1 MAGPGAP
8 RPCKVLSSGR
18 LTGAAKLTNGR
29 KQFGLRKGYRSDVE
43 SGYSLYS
50 TDSGDQVE
58 TIHNGLDRC
67 AALLKNIL
75 QNEAT
80 GRETIHKQPGKTT
93 SVKITSK
100 PLLTKGNTSKKKGL
114 NKNSTPAHVRK
125 EIGTCQSL
133 PDNTMSLCRPRI
145 ETTSVGFFVLSFS
158 VVPISNRKLA
168 SSTTPSTEKEL
179 SSAAQNQMVQP
190 IHVPCSQHSPVM
202 HPKLCEHVQTQ
213 MSLVTGQPPQ
223 NSNEIPTVTPFLNSN
238 HGCQNVTAF
247 NYRLSTSTP
256 ALSLQHSA
264 NTLST
269 QSDVPVDSGN
279 ERVPEMGGPAVCPVV
294 SAAPT
299 TAAQIQSATALPS
312 VIPCIASGAS
322 SNSTVP
328 TFIPSSSGREMTPN
342 HEQQI
347 KEADLIRC
355 IQAHL
360 ALLQSHEM
368 MNGRTEQK
376 HHHHCSAK
384 HNASS
389 NKEEDTS
396 EEHGEDMVSEED
408 ELNVLDIAPV
418 RDTSCKTSFVKKV
431 LKSRKESPEETAHKV
446 KTVKYLL
453 GELRA
458 LIMDQDD
465 SEMLRLMS
473 EIEDCISLLPAVV
486 GSTNIQDE
494 IALALQPLRSENAQ
508 LRRRLRILNQQL
520 TEQERSEETSGQSC
534 NYEFSLQSVNM
545 MLQSQLKESLKGLE
559 SLQAKNEELLKIMD
573 SQKEENKHL
582 AKDIQDKE
590 EKLLEN
596 KQQYDIHST
605 KLKIEV
611 EEALGNV
618 KSLQFK
624 LEASEKENKI
634 LAITLRQRD
643 AEVNRLRELTRTL
656 QGSMTKLL
664 SDLTVDNI
672 RPKLEK
678 GLSKSLLEDH
688 EKQMQPDLFPG
699 STSVMT
705 YLKKLEMDPILT
717 DPELQFSN
725 KSGELEMRNL
735 AYEKFAA
742 ERSKIN
748 STFPEGGTSAPGI
761 LLTSLKHDAETV
773 SDSGTLLDDQNKLD
787 ETVYIPLTSSAS
799 KKQQPISERTG
810 VLPQSRGAC
819 KMLDYHCELSNSV
832 QQNGCE
838 IAKDPTIQDKLS
850 AGYSVKKTMENAVE
864 VTGDKVKPEG
874 DKVQTRPK
882 GAPSGAAKDFTG
894 KPDQRQTGTYP
905 HIPMLFPKEISQ
917 KKGSE
922 IAGFSSISFDD
933 ISGKSEWSAS
943 SFSTFTSRDEEDFKN
958 SLAALDANIAKLQ
971 RTLQNSIMKQ

>member
-1 MAGPGAP
+1 MAGPGVP
-8 RPCKVLSSGR
+8 RPRKVLSSGR

-29 KQFGLRKGYRSDVE
+29 KQFGLRKGCHSDVE

-50 TDSGDQVE
+50 TDSDDRVD

-100 PLLTKGNTSKKKGL
+100 PLLTKGNTSEKKGL
-114 NKNSTPAHVRK
+114 KKNITSAHIRK
-125 EIGTCQSL
+125 EI
-133 PDNTMSLCRPRI
+133 
-145 ETTSVGFFVLSFS
+145 
-158 VVPISNRKLA
+158 VPISNRKLA
-168 SSTTPSTEKEL
+168 SSTTPSTDKEFP
-179 SSAAQNQMVQP
+179 SAAQNQVVQP
-190 IHVPCSQHSPVM
+190 IHVPCSQYSPVM
-202 HPKLCEHVQTQ
+202 HQKLCEHVQTQ
-213 MSLVTGQPPQ
+213 MSLITDQPPQ
-223 NSNEIPTVTPFLNSN
+223 NSNEIPTVTPFPTSN

-247 NYRLSTSTP
+247 NCRLPTSIP

-264 NTLST
+264 NPASAHP
-269 QSDVPVDSGN
+269 DVPVDSGN
-279 ERVPEMGGPAVCPVV
+279 QCVPEMGGPVVCPVV

-299 TAAQIQSATALPS
+299 TGVQIQSATALPS
-312 VIPCIASGAS
+312 VLPCMVSGGS

-328 TFIPSSSGREMTPN
+328 AFIPSSSGQEMTPN

-368 MNGRTEQK
+368 MKSRTEQK
-376 HHHHCSAK
+376 HHHHCPAK
-384 HNASS
+384 QNASS
-389 NKEEDTS
+389 NKEESTS
-396 EEHGEDMVSEED
+396 EEHSEDTVSED
-408 ELNVLDIAPV
+408 ELNVLEIAPV
-418 RDTSCKTSFVKKV
+418 RDTNSKSSFVKKV

-458 LIMDQDD
+458 LITDQDD

-473 EIEDCISLLPAVV
+473 EIEDCISLLPAVL
-486 GSTNIQDE
+486 GSTNIQAE

-520 TEQERSEETSGQSC
+520 RERERSEKTSGQSYS
-534 NYEFSLQSVNM
+534 YELVSLQSLNM

-559 SLQAKNEELLKIMD
+559 SLQSKNEELLKIIE

-582 AKDIQDKE
+582 AKDIQGKE
-590 EKLLEN
+590 EELLEN
-596 KQQYDIHST
+596 KQHYGIHST

-611 EEALGNV
+611 EEALANV

-634 LAITLRQRD
+634 LGITLRQRD

-656 QGSMTKLL
+656 QGSMAKLL

-672 RPKLEK
+672 RPKPEQD
-678 GLSKSLLEDH
+678 LSKCLLEDH
-688 EKQMQPDLFPG
+688 EKQMQPDPFPG

-705 YLKKLEMDPILT
+705 YLRKLEVDHILT
-717 DPELQFSN
+717 DTELQFSN
-725 KSGELEMRNL
+725 RSGELEMQNL

-742 ERSKIN
+742 EGSKIN
-748 STFPEGGTSAPGI
+748 STFSEGRASAPRI
-761 LLTSLKHDAETV
+761 QLTSLKQDAETV
-773 SDSGTLLDDQNKLD
+773 SDSGTLLEDQNKLD

-799 KKQQPISERTG
+799 KKQQPISERTC
-810 VLPQSRGAC
+810 VLPQRGAC
-819 KMLDYHCELSNSV
+819 KVLDYHSELSNSV

-838 IAKDPTIQDKLS
+838 ISKDPTILDKLS
-850 AGYSVKKTMENAVE
+850 AGYSVKETVKNALE

-874 DKVQTRPK
+874 DKVQMRPK
-882 GAPSGAAKDFTG
+882 CTPSGAAKHFPG
-894 KPDQRQTGTYP
+894 KPDQPQPGTYP
-905 HIPMLFPKEISQ
+905 CVPVLFLKEFSQ

-922 IAGFSSISFDD
+922 IADFSFISFDD

-958 SLAALDANIAKLQ
+958 SLAALDANIARLQ
-971 RTLQNSIMKQ
+971 GTLQNSIMKQ

>member
-1 MAGPGAP
+1 Q
-8 RPCKVLSSGR
+8 VLSSGR
-18 LTGAAKLTNGR
+18 LTGAAKLNGR
-29 KQFGLRKGYRSDVE
+29 KQFGLRKGCHSDVE

-50 TDSGDQVE
+50 TDSDDQVD

-80 GRETIHKQPGKTT
+80 GRETIHKQPGKRT

-114 NKNSTPAHVRK
+114 KKNVTHAHIQK
-125 EIGTCQSL
+125 ETV
-133 PDNTMSLCRPRI
+133 P
-145 ETTSVGFFVLSFS
+145 TSG
-158 VVPISNRKLA
+158 RKLV
-168 SSTTPSTEKEL
+168 SSATPSTEKEL
-179 SSAAQNQMVQP
+179 SSAIQNQTVQP

-202 HPKLCEHVQTQ
+202 HQKLCNHVQTQ
-213 MSLVTGQPPQ
+213 MSLIIFPQ
-223 NSNEIPTVTPFLNSN
+223 IALIYKCCFLL
-238 HGCQNVTAF
+238 GCQNVTAC
-247 NYRLSTSTP
+247 NYRLPTSP
-256 ALSLQHSA
+256 SGLSLQHSA
-264 NTLST
+264 NPLHT
-269 QSDVPVDSGN
+269 QSDVPVDKGN
-279 ERVPEMGGPAVCPVV
+279 ECVQEMGAPVVCPVV
-294 SAAPT
+294 SSAST

-312 VIPCIASGAS
+312 VIPCMAPSAS
-322 SNSTVP
+322 SNATMR
-328 TFIPSSSGREMTPN
+328 TFISSSGREITSN

-360 ALLQSHEM
+360 ALLQSHGM
-368 MNGRTEQK
+368 MNSRTEQK
-376 HHHHCSAK
+376 CHHRCPAK

-389 NKEEDTS
+389 NTEKDSS
-396 EEHGEDMVSEED
+396 EEHSEDMVNEED
-408 ELNVLDIAPV
+408 ELSVPDIAPV
-418 RDTSCKTSFVKKV
+418 RDASCKTSFVKKV

-446 KTVKYLL
+446 KTVKYLM

-458 LIMDQDD
+458 LITDQDD

-473 EIEDCISLLPAVV
+473 DIEDCISLLPSVM
-486 GSTNIQDE
+486 GSTNIQAE

-520 TEQERSEETSGQSC
+520 SERERSEKTSGQSC
-534 NYEFSLQSVNM
+534 NYELVSLQSLNM

-559 SLQAKNEELLKIMD
+559 SLQAKNEELLKIIE
-573 SQKEENKHL
+573 SQKEENRHL

-590 EKLLEN
+590 QELLEN
-596 KQQYDIHST
+596 KQHYDIHST

-611 EEALGNV
+611 EEALANV
-618 KSLQFK
+618 KGLQFK

-634 LAITLRQRD
+634 LGITLRQRD

-656 QGSMTKLL
+656 QSSMAKLL

-672 RPKLEK
+672 RPKPENS
-678 GLSKSLLEDH
+678 LSKSLLEDH
-688 EKQMQPDLFPG
+688 EKQMQPDPFPG

-705 YLKKLEMDPILT
+705 YLKKLEIDHILT
-717 DPELQFSN
+717 DTELQFSN
-725 KSGELEMRNL
+725 KSGELEMQNVG
-735 AYEKFAA
+735 YEKFAA
-742 ERSKIN
+742 EGSKIN
-748 STFPEGGTSAPGI
+748 STFSEEEGTSAPRI
-761 LLTSLKHDAETV
+761 LLTSLKQDAETV

-787 ETVYIPLTSSAS
+787 ETLYIPLTSSAS
-799 KKQQPISERTG
+799 KKQQPISERTSM
-810 VLPQSRGAC
+810 LPQSRGAC
-819 KMLDYHCELSNSV
+819 KMLDYHCEFSNCV
-832 QQNGCE
+832 QQNACE
-838 IAKDPTIQDKLS
+838 ISKDSTILDKLS
-850 AGYSVKKTMENAVE
+850 AGYCVKKTVENTLE

-874 DKVQTRPK
+874 DKAQVRPK
-882 GAPSGAAKDFTG
+882 GAPSAAAKDFA
-894 KPDQRQTGTYP
+894 DQRYPGTYP
-905 HIPMLFPKEISQ
+905 LVPKLSPKEISQ

-922 IAGFSSISFDD
+922 TADFSSISFDD

>member
-1 MAGPGAP
+1 MARPGAA

-29 KQFGLRKGYRSDVE
+29 KQFGLRKGCHSDVE

-50 TDSGDQVE
+50 TDSDDQVD

-114 NKNSTPAHVRK
+114 KKNVTPAHVRK
-125 EIGTCQSL
+125 EIVSA
-133 PDNTMSLCRPRI
+133 
-145 ETTSVGFFVLSFS
+145 
-158 VVPISNRKLA
+158 SNRKLV
-168 SSTTPSTEKEL
+168 SSATPSTEKEL

-190 IHVPCSQHSPVM
+190 IHVPCGQHSPVM
-202 HPKLCEHVQTQ
+202 HQKLCEHVQTQ
-213 MSLVTGQPPQ
+213 ISLITGQPPQ
-223 NSNEIPTVTPFLNSN
+223 NSNEIPTVTPFPTSN

-247 NYRLSTSTP
+247 NYRLPTSTS

-264 NTLST
+264 NPLST
-269 QSDVPVDSGN
+269 QSHVPVDGGS
-279 ERVPEMGGPAVCPVV
+279 ECVPEMGRPVVFPVV

-299 TAAQIQSATALPS
+299 TAQIQSATAPPS
-312 VIPCIASGAS
+312 VIPCIASGAL
-322 SNSTVP
+322 SNSAVP
-328 TFIPSSSGREMTPN
+328 TFIPSSSGREMIPD

-360 ALLQSHEM
+360 ALLQSHETK
-368 MNGRTEQK
+368 NSRTEQK
-376 HHHHCSAK
+376 HHHHCPAK
-384 HNASS
+384 PNASS
-389 NKEEDTS
+389 NKEEDTY
-396 EEHGEDMVSEED
+396 EEHTEDMVSEEE
-408 ELNVLDIAPV
+408 ELNVLEVAPV
-418 RDTSCKTSFVKKV
+418 RETSCKTSFVKKV
-431 LKSRKESPEETAHKV
+431 LKSRQESPEETARKI

-458 LIMDQDD
+458 LITDQDD

-473 EIEDCISLLPAVV
+473 EIEDCVSLLPAVV
-486 GSTNIQDE
+486 GSTNIQAE
-494 IALALQPLRSENAQ
+494 IALALQPLRSENVQ

-520 TEQERSEETSGQSC
+520 RERERSEKTSGQSC
-534 NYEFSLQSVNM
+534 NYELVSLQSLNM

-559 SLQAKNEELLKIMD
+559 SLQAKNEELLKIIE
-573 SQKEENKHL
+573 SQKEENKRL

-590 EKLLEN
+590 EELLEN
-596 KQQYDIHST
+596 KQHYNIHST

-611 EEALGNV
+611 EEALANV

-634 LAITLRQRD
+634 LGITLRQRD

-656 QGSMTKLL
+656 QGSMAKLL

-672 RPKLEK
+672 KPKPEK

-688 EKQMQPDLFPG
+688 EKQIQHDLFPG
-699 STSVMT
+699 STSVTT
-705 YLKKLEMDPILT
+705 YLKNLEMDHILT
-717 DPELQFSN
+717 DTELQFSN

-735 AYEKFAA
+735 AYEKLPD

-748 STFPEGGTSAPGI
+748 GAFSEEGTSTPRI
-761 LLTSLKHDAETV
+761 LPTSLKQDAETV

-787 ETVYIPLTSSAS
+787 ESVYIPLTSSAS
-799 KKQQPISERTG
+799 KKQLPISERTG
-810 VLPQSRGAC
+810 VVPHGRGAC

-832 QQNGCE
+832 QKNGCE
-838 IAKDPTIQDKLS
+838 ISKDPTLLDKLS
-850 AGYSVKKTMENAVE
+850 AGYSVKKSMENRLE

-874 DKVQTRPK
+874 DKVQMRPK
-882 GAPSGAAKDFTG
+882 GTPRGAAKDFTD
-894 KPDQRQTGTYP
+894 KPDQPQPGTYP
-905 HIPMLFPKEISQ
+905 CVPMLFPKEIAR

-922 IAGFSSISFDD
+922 IADFSFISFDD
-933 ISGKSEWSAS
+933 VSRKSEWSAS

>member
-1 MAGPGAP
+1 MARPGAA
-8 RPCKVLSSGR
+8 RHCKVLSSGR

-29 KQFGLRKGYRSDVE
+29 KQFGLRKGCHSDVE

-50 TDSGDQVE
+50 TDSDDQVD

-80 GRETIHKQPGKTT
+80 GRDTIHKQAGKTT
-93 SVKITSK
+93 SIKITSK
-100 PLLTKGNTSKKKGL
+100 PLLTKGNTSTKKGL
-114 NKNSTPAHVRK
+114 KKNLTPAHVRK
-125 EIGTCQSL
+125 EI
-133 PDNTMSLCRPRI
+133 
-145 ETTSVGFFVLSFS
+145 E
-158 VVPISNRKLA
+158 
-168 SSTTPSTEKEL
+168 
-179 SSAAQNQMVQP
+179 
-190 IHVPCSQHSPVM
+190 
-202 HPKLCEHVQTQ
+202 
-213 MSLVTGQPPQ
+213 
-223 NSNEIPTVTPFLNSN
+223 
-238 HGCQNVTAF
+238 CQNATSLS
-247 NYRLSTSTP
+247 YQLPTSTS

-264 NTLST
+264 NPLST
-269 QSDVPVDSGN
+269 QSDVPVHSGN
-279 ERVPEMGGPAVCPVV
+279 ECVPEMGRPVVCPVV
-294 SAAPT
+294 SAVPT
-299 TAAQIQSATALPS
+299 TAAQIQSAATFPS

-322 SNSTVP
+322 SNSTMP
-328 TFIPSSSGREMTPN
+328 TLIPSSSGRETTPN

-347 KEADLIRC
+347 KEVDLMRC
-355 IQAHL
+355 IRAHL

-368 MNGRTEQK
+368 MNSRTEQK
-376 HHHHCSAK
+376 HHPCPAK

-396 EEHGEDMVSEED
+396 EEHSEDMVSEED

-418 RDTSCKTSFVKKV
+418 RDASFVKKV
-431 LKSRKESPEETAHKV
+431 LKPRREGQEETAHKV

-458 LIMDQDD
+458 LITDQDD
-465 SEMLRLMS
+465 LEMLRLMS
-473 EIEDCISLLPAVV
+473 EIEDGISVLPAVA
-486 GSTNIQDE
+486 GSTNVQAE
-494 IALALQPLRSENAQ
+494 IALALQPLRNENAQ

-520 TEQERSEETSGQSC
+520 GERERSEKMSGQSC
-534 NYEFSLQSVNM
+534 NYELVSLQSLNM

-559 SLQAKNEELLKIMD
+559 SLQAKNEELLKIIE

-590 EKLLEN
+590 EELLEN
-596 KQQYDIHST
+596 KQHYDIHST

-611 EEALGNV
+611 EEALANV

-634 LAITLRQRD
+634 LGITLRQRD

-656 QGSMTKLL
+656 QGSMAKLL

-672 RPKLEK
+672 RPKPEK

-688 EKQMQPDLFPG
+688 EKQMQPDPFPG
-699 STSVMT
+699 NTSVMT
-705 YLKKLEMDPILT
+705 YLKKLEMDHILT
-717 DPELQFSN
+717 DAELQFSN
-725 KSGELEMRNL
+725 KSGELEVQNL

-742 ERSKIN
+742 EGDKIN
-748 STFPEGGTSAPGI
+748 STFSEEGTTAPRI
-761 LLTSLKHDAETV
+761 LLTSPKQDAETV

-799 KKQQPISERTG
+799 KKQQPISERSG

-819 KMLDYHCELSNSV
+819 KKLDYYCELSNSV
-832 QQNGCE
+832 QQNGRK
-838 IAKDPTIQDKLS
+838 IAKDPTVLDKLS
-850 AGYSVKKTMENAVE
+850 AGYSVKKTMENTLE
-864 VTGDKVKPEG
+864 VTGDKVKLEG
-874 DKVQTRPK
+874 EKVQVRPK
-882 GAPSGAAKDFTG
+882 GTPSGAAKDFTD
-894 KPDQRQTGTYP
+894 KPDQLQPGTY
-905 HIPMLFPKEISQ
+905 HQVPMLFQKDIAQ
-917 KKGSE
+917 KKGNE
-922 IAGFSSISFDD
+922 IADFSSILFDD
-933 ISGKSEWSAS
+933 MSGKSVWSAS

-958 SLAALDANIAKLQ
+958 SLAALDANIARLQ

>member
-1 MAGPGAP
+1 Q
-8 RPCKVLSSGR
+8 VLSSGR

-29 KQFGLRKGYRSDVE
+29 KQFGLRKGCHSDVE
-43 SGYSLYS
+43 SGCSLYS
-50 TDSGDQVE
+50 TDSDDQVD

-80 GRETIHKQPGKTT
+80 GRETIRKQPGKTT

-114 NKNSTPAHVRK
+114 KKPITPAHVRK
-125 EIGTCQSL
+125 EI
-133 PDNTMSLCRPRI
+133 
-145 ETTSVGFFVLSFS
+145 
-158 VVPISNRKLA
+158 VPISNRKLA
-168 SSTTPSTEKEL
+168 SSTTPTEKEL

-202 HPKLCEHVQTQ
+202 HQKLCEHVQTQ
-213 MSLVTGQPPQ
+213 MSLITGQPPQ
-223 NSNEIPTVTPFLNSN
+223 NSNEIPTVTPFLTSN

-247 NYRLSTSTP
+247 NCRLPTSTP

-269 QSDVPVDSGN
+269 QLDVPVDNGS

-294 SAAPT
+294 STASA
-299 TAAQIQSATALPS
+299 TAAQMQSATALPS
-312 VIPCIASGAS
+312 VISCIASGAS

-328 TFIPSSSGREMTPN
+328 TFIPSSSGRDMTPN

-384 HNASS
+384 HNALS

-396 EEHGEDMVSEED
+396 EEHSEDMVSEED

-418 RDTSCKTSFVKKV
+418 RDTSSKTSFVKKV

-465 SEMLRLMS
+465 SEMLRLIS

-486 GSTNIQDE
+486 GSTNIQAE

-508 LRRRLRILNQQL
+508 LRSFILLLQKTLLSVSKICITKIIQKL
-520 TEQERSEETSGQSC
+520 I
-534 NYEFSLQSVNM
+534 SLQSVNM

-559 SLQAKNEELLKIMD
+559 SLQAKNEELLKIIE

-596 KQQYDIHST
+596 KQHYDIHST

-634 LAITLRQRD
+634 LGITLRQRD

-656 QGSMTKLL
+656 QGSMAKLL

-672 RPKLEK
+672 RPKTEK

-688 EKQMQPDLFPG
+688 EKQMQPDLCPG
-699 STSVMT
+699 STSVIT
-705 YLKKLEMDPILT
+705 YLKKLEMDHILT
-717 DPELQFSN
+717 DTELQFSN

-742 ERSKIN
+742 EGSKIN
-748 STFPEGGTSAPGI
+748 STFPEEVTLAPGI
-761 LLTSLKHDAETV
+761 LLSSLKHDAETV
-773 SDSGTLLDDQNKLD
+773 SDSGTLLDEQNKLD
-787 ETVYIPLTSSAS
+787 ETLYIPLTSSAS

-838 IAKDPTIQDKLS
+838 IAKDPTILDKLS
-850 AGYSVKKTMENAVE
+850 AGYSVKKTTENAVE
-864 VTGDKVKPEG
+864 VTGDKAKPEG
-874 DKVQTRPK
+874 DKVQMRPK
-882 GAPSGAAKDFTG
+882 STPGGAAKDFTD

-905 HIPMLFPKEISQ
+905 CIPMLFPKEISQ
-917 KKGSE
+917 KKDSE
-922 IAGFSSISFDD
+922 IAGFNSISFDD

>member
-1 MAGPGAP
+1 MAGPGAA
-8 RPCKVLSSGR
+8 RSGKVQSSGR
-18 LTGAAKLTNGR
+18 ITGTAKLTNGR
-29 KQFGLRKGYRSDVE
+29 KQFSLRKGCHSDVE

-50 TDSGDQVE
+50 TDSDDQVDA
-58 TIHNGLDRC
+58 IHNGLDRC

-75 QNEAT
+75 QNEAA

-100 PLLTKGNTSKKKGL
+100 PLLTKGNISKKKGL
-114 NKNSTPAHVRK
+114 KKNITHAHIRK
-125 EIGTCQSL
+125 EI
-133 PDNTMSLCRPRI
+133 
-145 ETTSVGFFVLSFS
+145 
-158 VVPISNRKLA
+158 VPISNRKLA
-168 SSTTPSTEKEL
+168 SSATPSTEKEL
-179 SSAAQNQMVQP
+179 PSSAQNQMVQP

-202 HPKLCEHVQTQ
+202 HQKLCEHVQTQ
-213 MSLVTGQPPQ
+213 MSLITGQPPQ
-223 NSNEIPTVTPFLNSN
+223 NSNEIPTATPFPASN
-238 HGCQNVTAF
+238 HGCQNATAC
-247 NYRLSTSTP
+247 NYRLPTSTA

-264 NTLST
+264 DPLST
-269 QSDVPVDSGN
+269 QSDVPVERGN
-279 ERVPEMGGPAVCPVV
+279 ECVPELGAPVVCPVV
-294 SAAPT
+294 SAAPN
-299 TAAQIQSATALPS
+299 TAAQVQSATALSS

-322 SNSTVP
+322 NSSAVP
-328 TFIPSSSGREMTPN
+328 TFIPSSSGTEMTPS

-376 HHHHCSAK
+376 CHYHCPAN

-389 NKEEDTS
+389 NKEGDSS
-396 EEHGEDMVSEED
+396 EEHSEDRVSEED
-408 ELNVLDIAPV
+408 ELKVLDVAPV

-431 LKSRKESPEETAHKV
+431 LKSRKASPDETAHKV

-458 LIMDQDD
+458 LITDQDD

-473 EIEDCISLLPAVV
+473 EIEDCVALLPAVV
-486 GSTNIQDE
+486 GSTNIQAE

-520 TEQERSEETSGQSC
+520 GERERCEKTSGQSC
-534 NYEFSLQSVNM
+534 NYEVVSLQSLNM

-559 SLQAKNEELLKIMD
+559 SLQAKNEELLKIIE
-573 SQKEENKHL
+573 SQKGENKHL

-590 EKLLEN
+590 QELLEN
-596 KQQYDIHST
+596 KQHYDIHST

-611 EEALGNV
+611 EEALANV

-634 LAITLRQRD
+634 LSITLRQRD
-643 AEVNRLRELTRTL
+643 GEVNRLRELTRTL
-656 QGSMTKLL
+656 QGSMAKLL

-672 RPKLEK
+672 RPKPEN

-688 EKQMQPDLFPG
+688 EKQMQSDPFPG

-705 YLKKLEMDPILT
+705 YLEKLEMDHILT
-717 DPELQFSN
+717 DTELQFSN
-725 KSGELEMRNL
+725 KSGELEMRSI
-735 AYEKFAA
+735 AYEKFAG
-742 ERSKIN
+742 EGSKLN
-748 STFPEGGTSAPGI
+748 STFSGEGTSAPRI
-761 LLTSLKHDAETV
+761 LLTSLKQDAETV

-787 ETVYIPLTSSAS
+787 ETVYIPLTGNAS
-799 KKQQPISERTG
+799 KKQQPTSERTG
-810 VLPQSRGAC
+810 VLPQSRGVC

-832 QQNGCE
+832 QQNGCQ
-838 IAKDPTIQDKLS
+838 ISKDPTILDKLS
-850 AGYSVKKTMENAVE
+850 PGYSVKKAMENTLE
-864 VTGDKVKPEG
+864 VTGDEVKPEG
-874 DKVQTRPK
+874 DKVQKRPK
-882 GAPSGAAKDFTG
+882 GTPSAAAKDFID
-894 KPDQRQTGTYP
+894 KPDQPQPGTYP
-905 HIPMLFPKEISQ
+905 RVLMPFPKEISQ

-922 IAGFSSISFDD
+922 IADFSSILFDD
-933 ISGKSEWSAS
+933 LSGKSEWSAS

>member
-1 MAGPGAP
+1 Q
-8 RPCKVLSSGR
+8 VLSSGR

-29 KQFGLRKGYRSDVE
+29 KQFGLRKACHSDVE

-50 TDSGDQVE
+50 TESDDQVDS
-58 TIHNGLDRC
+58 IHNGLDRC

-80 GRETIHKQPGKTT
+80 GRETIHKQPGKST

-114 NKNSTPAHVRK
+114 KKNITPAHIRK
-125 EIGTCQSL
+125 EI
-133 PDNTMSLCRPRI
+133 
-145 ETTSVGFFVLSFS
+145 
-158 VVPISNRKLA
+158 VPISNRKLA
-168 SSTTPSTEKEL
+168 LSTTPSTEEEL
-179 SSAAQNQMVQP
+179 STAAQNQMVQP
-190 IHVPCSQHSPVM
+190 VHVPCSQHSPVM
-202 HPKLCEHVQTQ
+202 HQKLCEHVQTQ
-213 MSLVTGQPPQ
+213 MSLITGQPPR
-223 NSNEIPTVTPFLNSN
+223 NSNEIPSVTSFPTSN

-247 NYRLSTSTP
+247 NYRLPTSTP
-256 ALSLQHSA
+256 ALSLQKSA
-264 NTLST
+264 NPLST
-269 QSDVPVDSGN
+269 QSVSKNGGN
-279 ERVPEMGGPAVCPVV
+279 ECVPEMGGPVVCPVV

-299 TAAQIQSATALPS
+299 TAVQIQSASALPS
-312 VIPCIASGAS
+312 MIPCIALGAS

-328 TFIPSSSGREMTPN
+328 TFTPSSSGREMTPN
-342 HEQQI
+342 REQQV
-347 KEADLIRC
+347 KEADLIKC

-376 HHHHCSAK
+376 HHHHCPAK
-384 HNASS
+384 QNASS
-389 NKEEDTS
+389 NQEEDTS
-396 EEHGEDMVSEED
+396 EERSEDTVSEED

-418 RDTSCKTSFVKKV
+418 RDTSCKTSFAKKV

-446 KTVKYLL
+446 KTMKYLL

-458 LIMDQDD
+458 LVTDQDD

-473 EIEDCISLLPAVV
+473 EIEDCVSLLPAVV
-486 GSTNIQDE
+486 GSTNIQAE

-520 TEQERSEETSGQSC
+520 RERERSEKTSGQSC
-534 NYEFSLQSVNM
+534 NYELVSLQSLNM

-559 SLQAKNEELLKIMD
+559 SLQAKNEELLKIIE

-590 EKLLEN
+590 EELLEN
-596 KQQYDIHST
+596 KQHYDIHST
-605 KLKIEV
+605 KLQIEV
-611 EEALGNV
+611 EEALANV

-634 LAITLRQRD
+634 LGITLRQRD

-656 QGSMTKLL
+656 QGSMAKLL

-672 RPKLEK
+672 RPKPEK

-688 EKQMQPDLFPG
+688 EKQMRSDLFPG

-705 YLKKLEMDPILT
+705 YLKKLEVDHTLT
-717 DPELQFSN
+717 DTELQFSN

-748 STFPEGGTSAPGI
+748 STFSERGTSAPRI
-761 LLTSLKHDAETV
+761 LLTSLKQDAETV
-773 SDSGTLLDDQNKLD
+773 SDSGTLIDDQNKLD
-787 ETVYIPLTSSAS
+787 ETVYIPLTSSTS

-838 IAKDPTIQDKLS
+838 IAKDPTILDKLS
-850 AGYSVKKTMENAVE
+850 AGYSVKKTMENTLE

-874 DKVQTRPK
+874 DKVLMRPK
-882 GAPSGAAKDFTG
+882 GTPGGAAKDFTD
-894 KPDQRQTGTYP
+894 KPDQPQPRTYP
-905 HIPMLFPKEISQ
+905 HVPMLFQKEISQ
-917 KKGSE
+917 KKGSA
-922 IAGFSSISFDD
+922 IADFSSISFDD

-943 SFSTFTSRDEEDFKN
+943 SFSTFTSRDEEDFKS
-958 SLAALDANIAKLQ
+958 SLAALDANIARLQ
-971 RTLQNSIMKQ
+971 RTLQNSMKQ